1 MRIPSLPSLPP
12 SVIHEVRRK
21 GRSLL
26 RLPQVGVIEIRELS
40 PSSLH
45 LLGLLHI
52 GEGLSA
58 ADEEMRTS
66 VQKGTPLQ
74 KLEYLDSLPILQQAM
89 HRIRLNSTYSV
100 VKGGSK
106 STKGDLDLFPQP
118 NKVIL
123 PCLILNKELRI
134 LSSF

>member
-1 MRIPSLPSLPP
+1 
-12 SVIHEVRRK
+12 VIREVRRK

-58 ADEEMRTS
+58 ADEEMRKS
-66 VQKGTPLQ
+66 VQRKGTPLQ

-123 PCLILNKELRI
+123 PCLILNEELRI

>member
-1 MRIPSLPSLPP
+1 
-12 SVIHEVRRK
+12 VIREVRRK

-58 ADEEMRTS
+58 ADEEMRKS
-66 VQKGTPLQ
+66 VQRKGTPLQ